1 MIYVLVI
8 ATFMSERIYIVLR
21 IVLAAV
27 SLLSAPAV
35 RAFAPDSYA
44 RHSVLSHGR
53 WVKLKVMSEGMYRI
67 SLDDL
72 ERWGFHDVTR
82 VSVYGYGAEPAGD
95 ALLESDYIDD
105 LPQAPCEV
113 TSRGLVFYA
122 RGAEGLT
129 VSNGRYV
136 MHKNGYTDAAYYF
149 LGESEP
155 AEPGRTGIPGAVNG
169 VTSFTEVLSHE
180 IDLVSPGATGHE
192 MLGEDFRFQRSAEF
206 VFDLTGKSDDNVW
219 TGCRFAVKNVKG
231 ASTLALSVNGSG
243 VSPVTSI
250 AAGPNDSHQHYRIA
264 EMSHDITVDG
274 DVLTLGLDFSTKGQ
288 AALARL
294 DRITVNYNRR
304 LAMTDGVLT
313 FSHSSPSLIL
323 EGVRDDT
330 RIWDVTDARR
340 FLKVDAAVSHGT
352 AKLTASS
359 RGLRRYVAWNP
370 DADMKSPVLAGEVYN
385 SDLHAMAV
393 PDMVIFTP
401 KRWSSYAES
410 LAALHRNSSDN
421 LDVAVVAAEDVYNEF
436 ASGAPDFNA
445 FRRML
450 KMLWDRGGGSASAPS
465 KLKYAL
471 MLGRGHH
478 DHRRITA
485 SAQATGYPILP
496 QWQSVDGSSDNTSYT
511 TEDYL
516 AFLLDGSGVNPGS
529 DYHCIAVGR
538 IPVTSDT
545 EARMAVDKISAY
557 INGDNDESDWKI
569 NMVMTADD
577 GDNGEHTEQMERI
590 YNQLMST
597 DDGGREMLYHKVYV
611 DASPLVDKVAVEA
624 HDRMMRLLGRGTCWW
639 WFVGHATTYSW
650 TGEGLLTADDIR
662 DMNLRRQ
669 PLLFAATCDFLRWDA
684 DGQSGAELLF
694 MKPGGIIGA
703 VAATRPVYMTYNRD
717 LTIATAR
724 MMTRRDE
731 SGELLPVGEV
741 MRRAKNE
748 LTSPSDVNK
757 LRYVL
762 LGDPALRPAGASFRA
777 VLDSI
782 AGQAVHPDSQVTV
795 KGRQQ
800 LVMKG
805 RITDSRGRIV
815 SSFNGVVN
823 STIYDA
829 EYSTITEGRNDG
841 KQVIFEQQGDR
852 LWTGRDTVV
861 NGHFS
866 INVTMP
872 GEISSNFRHAAL
884 SMTALSVDGRDASG
898 VNRDFYVYGYDET
911 AIADEEPPVIELF
924 GLNGE
929 DFVDGQTVN
938 ESPMVI
944 ARVTDNVGINIS
956 NAGIGHQMSLM
967 LDGNKACPDVPHYYS
982 PGSDGGRSGT
992 IAYPLSGLSPGRHT
1006 LRLRVWDTSNNMA
1019 ESTVSF
1025 KVVKGLAPD
1034 IVELYTDA
1042 NPAVDM
1048 VKFYIRHNRPD
1059 AMLQVKLT
1067 VYDLSG
1073 RTVWSTRQNGR
1084 SDMFVT
1090 APIVWNLSDNGGGRV
1105 SHGLYIYKVTIS
1117 ADGGSETSATR
1128 KLAVAPR

>member
-1 MIYVLVI
+1 
-8 ATFMSERIYIVLR
+8 
-21 IVLAAV
+21 
-27 SLLSAPAV
+27 
-35 RAFAPDSYA
+35 
-44 RHSVLSHGR
+44 
-53 WVKLKVMSEGMYRI
+53 
-67 SLDDL
+67 
-72 ERWGFHDVTR
+72 
-82 VSVYGYGAEPAGD
+82 
-95 ALLESDYIDD
+95 
-105 LPQAPCEV
+105 
-113 TSRGLVFYA
+113 
-122 RGAEGLT
+122 
-129 VSNGRYV
+129 
-136 MHKNGYTDAAYYF
+136 
-149 LGESEP
+149 
-155 AEPGRTGIPGAVNG
+155 
-169 VTSFTEVLSHE
+169 
-180 IDLVSPGATGHE
+180 
-192 MLGEDFRFQRSAEF
+192 
-206 VFDLTGKSDDNVW
+206 
-219 TGCRFAVKNVKG
+219 
-231 ASTLALSVNGSG
+231 
-243 VSPVTSI
+243 
-250 AAGPNDSHQHYRIA
+250 
-264 EMSHDITVDG
+264 
-274 DVLTLGLDFSTKGQ
+274 
-288 AALARL
+288 
-294 DRITVNYNRR
+294 
-304 LAMTDGVLT
+304 
-313 FSHSSPSLIL
+313 
-323 EGVRDDT
+323 
-330 RIWDVTDARR
+330 
-340 FLKVDAAVSHGT
+340 
-352 AKLTASS
+352 
-359 RGLRRYVAWNP
+359 
-370 DADMKSPVLAGEVYN
+370 
-385 SDLHAMAV
+385 
-393 PDMVIFTP
+393 
-401 KRWSSYAES
+401 
-410 LAALHRNSSDN
+410 
-421 LDVAVVAAEDVYNEF
+421 
-436 ASGAPDFNA
+436 
-445 FRRML
+445 
-450 KMLWDRGGGSASAPS
+450 
-465 KLKYAL
+465 